1 MIITV
6 TNTNDNGPGSLRRAI
21 AQANSGDTIKFANN
35 LQNQK
40 IILSSGELI
49 INKNLIIDGRE
60 TPGIN
65 ISGNNT
71 SRVIDLQKTQTYQP
85 TSLTI
90 YNLTISDGRTTVAD
104 KAGAGAGIRTEN
116 DSTLTVYNSK
126 FINNRA
132 AGLGGGAIY
141 SGYKSRATIINS
153 QFDRND
159 ASQALRD
166 TTGSLSEH
174 AGGAILIWSE
184 SQLTIKGSTFTN
196 NTGVNGGAVN
206 NLLSS
211 LNIENSQ
218 FINNNSLAGKNSGHG
233 AGGAIYTDGA
243 SNNNDNIGGRIRIF
257 NSRFEANQGAG
268 QGGALFLFAYPP
280 DQIIIDRSQIINN
293 RVIFN
298 SRGDALGAGVRA
310 GNGNFTMTN
319 STVAN
324 NLALSQGGGL
334 WLGERGTSRIVNST
348 FSGNQAYQVQLDSND
363 QPLRDSQGNYI
374 PVFINEKKQGLGG
387 AIKLKD
393 DYTTN
398 IINTT
403 VANNYAGFQGGA
415 FWGGNDTV
423 TTLTNSIFANN
434 TADNPWNVKLQS
446 GVMFQDGGGNIQ
458 FPAKQTTDPQDVN
471 LTANIRIVN
480 PRLGELQQ
488 LNGVLVHPI
497 LPGSPAIDFATGA
510 GTPARDQ
517 LQKVRLDGNNDNIIT
532 PDSGAYEYTTAPLRG
547 INQRGTTNNDTL
559 QGTIGN
565 DTLTGLAGNDIF
577 NGDFGGDRLVGNT
590 GNDQLSGGFG
600 DDTLIGGDGG
610 DRFIFDINQ
619 RFSLNAGAS
628 IGNDRLTDF
637 TPSQLDKIVLDK
649 TTFTSLQSVARQGFS
664 VTQEWRV
671 VTTDTAAANS
681 VGEIVYNSSNG
692 KLFYNPN
699 GATAGF
705 EQGGLFATLTNI
717 PTLRNSDFIIRS

>member
-6 TNTNDNGPGSLRRAI
+6 TNTNDNGPGSLRSAI
-21 AQANSGDTIKFANN
+21 AQANSADTIKFASN

-40 IILSSGELI
+40 IILTSGELI
-49 INKNLIIDGRE
+49 INKNLTIDGRDA
-60 TPGIN
+60 PGMN

-71 SRVIDLQKTQTYQP
+71 SRVIDLQKTPTYQP

-90 YNLTISDGRTTVAD
+90 YNLTISDGRTNIAD
-104 KAGAGAGIRTEN
+104 KAGAGAGIRTDN
-116 DSTLTVYNSK
+116 NSTLAVYNSK

-132 AGLGGGAIY
+132 GGLGGGAIF
-141 SGYKSRATIINS
+141 SGYQSRATIINS
-153 QFDRND
+153 QFDKND

-184 SQLTIKGSTFTN
+184 SQLNIKGSKFTN
-196 NTGVNGGAVN
+196 NTGLNGGAIN
-206 NLLSS
+206 NLLSG

-218 FINNNSLAGKNSGHG
+218 FINNNSLAGKDDNKG

-243 SNNNDNIGGRIRIF
+243 SKNNDNIGGKIIIV
-257 NSRFEANQGAG
+257 NSRFDSNQGVG
-268 QGGALFLFAYPP
+268 QGGALFLYAYPA

-293 RVIFN
+293 RVVVN
-298 SRGDALGAGVRA
+298 NQGNALGGGIRA
-310 GNGNFTMTN
+310 GNGDFTMTN
-319 STVAN
+319 TTVAN
-324 NLALSQGGGL
+324 NLSLSQGGGL
-334 WLGERGTSRIVNST
+334 WLGEDGTTKIVNST
-348 FSGNQAYQVQLDSND
+348 FSGNQAYQVQLDSNY
-363 QPLRDSQGNYI
+363 QPLKDSQGQYI
-374 PVFINEKKQGLGG
+374 PVLIDGKKQGLGG
-387 AIKLKD
+387 AMKITEN
-393 DYTTN
+393 TTN

-415 FWGGNDTV
+415 FWGGNDTA
-423 TTLTNSIFANN
+423 TTLTNSIFADN
-434 TADNPWNVKLQS
+434 TAGNPWNVKLQS
-446 GVMFQDGGGNIQ
+446 GVMYKDGGGNIQ
-458 FPAKQTTDPQDVN
+458 FPNKQTNDPTDLN

-488 LNGVLVHPI
+488 LNGVLLHPI
-497 LPGSPAIDFATGA
+497 LPGSPAIDFATGTVA
-510 GTPARDQ
+510 PARDQ
-517 LQKVRLDGNNDNIIT
+517 LQKVRLDGNNDNTIT

-547 INQRGTTNNDTL
+547 INQRGTSNNDTL
-559 QGTIGN
+559 PATIGN
-565 DTLTGLAGNDIF
+565 DTLTGLAGNDIL

-590 GNDQLSGGFG
+590 GNDQLLGSFG

-619 RFSLNAGAS
+619 RFSLNVGAS
-628 IGNDRLTDF
+628 IGNDRITDF
-637 TPSQLDKIVLDK
+637 TASQLDKIVLDK

-664 VTQEWRV
+664 VAQEWRV
-671 VTTDTAAANS
+671 VTTDTTAANS

-692 KLFYNPN
+692 RLFYNPN

-705 EQGGLFATLTNI
+705 GQGGLFATLTNI
-717 PTLRNSDFIIRS
+717 PVLSSSDFIIRN

>member
-6 TNTNDNGPGSLRRAI
+6 TNTNDNGPGSLRSAI
-21 AQANSGDTIKFANN
+21 AQANSGDTIKFASN
-35 LQNQK
+35 LKNQK
-40 IILSSGELI
+40 IILTSGELI
-49 INKNLIIDGRE
+49 INKNLIIDGRD

-71 SRVIDLQKTQTYQP
+71 TRVIDLQRSTDYQP
-85 TSLTI
+85 TGLTI
-90 YNLTISDGRTTVAD
+90 YNLTIADGKTDLPD
-104 KAGAGAGIRTEN
+104 KAGAGAGIRT
-116 DSTLTVYNSK
+116 DMGCQLTVYNSK
-126 FINNRA
+126 FMNNRA
-132 AGLGGGAIY
+132 GGLGGGAIY
-141 SGYKSRATIINS
+141 SGYQSRATIINS

-184 SQLTIKGSTFTN
+184 SQLTIKGSKFTN
-196 NTGVNGGAVN
+196 NTGINGGAIN

-218 FINNNSLAGKNSGHG
+218 FINNSSLAGKDDEKGY
-233 AGGAIYTDGA
+233 GGAIYTDGA
-243 SNNNDNIGGRIRIF
+243 SKNNDNIAGRIRIF
-257 NSRFEANQGAG
+257 NSRFAGNQGAG

-298 SRGDALGAGVRA
+298 SKGDALGAGVRA

-319 STVAN
+319 STIAN

-334 WLGERGTSRIVNST
+334 WLGERGTARIVNNT
-348 FSGNQAYQVQLDSND
+348 FSGNQAYQVELDNND

-374 PVFINEKKQGLGG
+374 PVLIDGKKQGLGG
-387 AIKLKD
+387 AMKLTEN
-393 DYTTN
+393 TTN

-415 FWGGNDTV
+415 FWGGNDMV

-446 GVMFQDGGGNIQ
+446 GVMYRDGGGNIQ
-458 FPAKQTTDPQDVN
+458 FPAKQTTDSSDVN
-471 LTANIRIVN
+471 LTASIRIVN
-480 PRLGELQQ
+480 PRLAELQQ

-497 LPGSPAIDFATGA
+497 LPGSPAIDFATGTGA
-510 GTPARDQ
+510 PAKDQ
-517 LQKVRLDGNNDNIIT
+517 LQKVRLDGNNDSVIT
-532 PDSGAYEYTTAPLRG
+532 ADSGAYEYTTAPLRG
-547 INQRGTTNNDTL
+547 INQRGTANNDTL
-559 QGTIGN
+559 RGTIGN
-565 DTLTGLAGNDIF
+565 DTLSGLAGNDIL

-590 GNDQLSGGFG
+590 GNDQLLGSFG

-619 RFSLNAGAS
+619 RFNLNLGLS
-628 IGNDRLTDF
+628 MGNDRITDF

-649 TTFTSLQSVARQGFS
+649 TTFTSLQSVAGRGFS
-664 VTQEWRV
+664 VAQEWRV
-671 VTTDTAAANS
+671 ATTDTAAANS

-705 EQGGLFATLTNI
+705 GQGGLFATLTNI
-717 PTLRNSDFIIRS
+717 PVLSSSDFIMRN